1 MSEIPNTP
9 PSLPFMIQ
17 AIQRLLPHRYPFLL
31 VDRVTKFVPGE
42 RIAAVK
48 HFSVNDDA
56 CRGYSPR
63 SPLVPMGIVLEMVAQ
78 LGAVLVLERP
88 AMAGKVAMIL
98 QIPTA
103 RLLQPVLPGDTL
115 QVEAE
120 VIKMGALF
128 GELRGT
134 AHRDGELIAEGRM
147 RFAIADA
154 DAVMPG
160 RADSQPGV
168 DRGP

>member
-1 MSEIPNTP
+1 MEQS
-9 PSLPFMIQ
+9 S
-17 AIQRLLPHRYPFLL
+17 IQRILPHRYPFLL
-31 VDRVTKFVPGE
+31 VDRVTAFVPGE
-42 RIAAVK
+42 RISAVK

-56 CRGYSPR
+56 SQGYSPGA
-63 SPLVPMGIVLEMVAQ
+63 PLVPMGIVLEMVTQ

-88 AMAGKVAMIL
+88 AMADKVALIL
-98 QIPTA
+98 QIPMA
-103 RLLQPVLPGDTL
+103 RLLQPVVPGDTL

-120 VIKMGALF
+120 VIKMGELF

-134 AHRDGELIAEGRM
+134 AYRDGELIAEGQM

-160 RADSQPGV
+160 STAHS
-168 DRGP
+168 